1 MKSAQYGLVGRVP
14 HTEGLSH
21 SLVSWK
27 INKTCQTHQED
38 SGELANNTLPLP
50 ILKHLHLLTD
60 ERGQLDNNPLL
71 QSLDKQN
78 NFTPT
83 KNKSHSIWTS
93 TKSYLNYSWSSIR
106 GCTYICV
113 NVLSAARLSV
123 VCPTRLAVRYEVA
136 TIVTYQ
142 LSTCFLWCRGG
153 RRRKSVPSPVLP
165 YLTLP

>member
-106 GCTYICV
+106 GGYLHMYMCECAIGCSAV
-113 NVLSAARLSV
+113 CCLSHKAGSEVWSSYYSYL
-123 VCPTRLAVRYEVA
+123 PT
-136 TIVTYQ
+136 
-142 LSTCFLWCRGG
+142 S
-153 RRRKSVPSPVLP
+153 
-165 YLTLP
+165 